1 MQISRGG
8 SVGTPPPGPMREAAW
23 LSCRRRGTEDRTLED
38 VSAKL
43 SRGVAAMTPD
53 EEKKTGRRTVIC
65 GQGIPFVKSTL
76 NIVLLAF

>member
-43 SRGVAAMTPD
+43 SRGVAAMTLD
-53 EEKKTGRRTVIC
+53 EKKKTGRRMVIC
-65 GQGIPFVKSTL
+65 GQGIPFAKSTL